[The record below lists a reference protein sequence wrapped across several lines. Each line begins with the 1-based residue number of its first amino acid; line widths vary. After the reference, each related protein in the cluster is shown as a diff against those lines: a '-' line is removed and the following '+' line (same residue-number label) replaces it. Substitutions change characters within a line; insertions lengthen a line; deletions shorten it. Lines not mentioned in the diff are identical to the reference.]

1 MKRVIVEFNESTNTI
16 HFPDGTQFCIV
27 VGMIL
32 EEAPK
37 NDILSLVKSGLTAD
51 DLINLKKAELL

>member
-27 VGMIL
+27 AGMIL